1 MELRLN
7 EAGRFLLC
15 SVCDIESKRYCV
27 IFPEGRGLLGG
38 WNILVENLHDLG
50 VDSLVRFLD
59 AGGSVTPP
67 GEKGSLSKTYAKMAK
82 PRPGRIGDYVW
93 LELGERELLGGKDQL
108 DQCLVGWWGVDFV
121 PAPDLDLVRSWAS
134 HLWLLKG
141 RLRVAF
147 LGKGLLLFEFE
158 SLSEAERVLARGKR
172 RLKNILHLT
181 RWNPEAGCFL
191 QGAGIK
197 EA

>member
-1 MELRLN
+1 M
-7 EAGRFLLC
+7 FL
-15 SVCDIESKRYCV
+15 
-27 IFPEGRGLLGG
+27 P
-38 WNILVENLHDLG
+38 
-50 VDSLVRFLD
+50 
-59 AGGSVTPP
+59 
-67 GEKGSLSKTYAKMAK
+67 
-82 PRPGRIGDYVW
+82 
-93 LELGERELLGGKDQL
+93 
-108 DQCLVGWWGVDFV
+108 
-121 PAPDLDLVRSWAS
+121 LDLVRSWAS

-141 RLRVAF
+141 RLRAAF
-147 LGKGLLLFEFE
+147 PGKELLLFEFE